1 MQTQDALTGTIL
13 SSKPQDDIRNR
24 LVDLSPIPTYY
35 IDTELC
41 YQYTNKAYANWLD
54 QEQNNII
61 GKSISE
67 VMGAAAFEILKDK
80 VEVALAGNALDFE
93 LEVPYKKGIR
103 YVQLKY
109 MPDIDDKGRVSG
121 VMVLV
126 SDITEKRKV
135 ELELQKKAKELQDY
149 FDNATIGLHW
159 VDSNGIIVWA
169 NKAEL
174 QLLGYTEEEY
184 IGHHIAEFH
193 VERPIIDDILT
204 RLSRNETLNQYEALL
219 RCKDGNIRNVI
230 INSNV
235 LWEDGNF
242 VHTRCF
248 TLDVTEKR
256 KAEQFLSKANAELE
270 QKVKERTIEL
280 SRKNE
285 ELEQFAYAASH
296 DLKEPVRKIHF
307 FTERLKERLA
317 EKLEEEDLKYF
328 ERMETGAKRMS
339 SLIDDLLTYS
349 HISRST
355 SHEEIVDLN
364 NTLSMVLEDQELGI
378 EEKGAKIII
387 EALPVVKGN
396 RRQLQQLFE
405 NLIGNALKY
414 SKPDTTPVIK
424 VTSAHIKGNDTA
436 LRLAEEEAEKEYHLI
451 EVRDNG
457 IGFDQADAE
466 RIFNVF
472 TRLHGMAEYKGTGV
486 GLSIVRKVA
495 ENHNGYVWAESQ
507 PGEGATFKVL
517 LPMD

>member
-1 MQTQDALTGTIL
+1 MHTRNPITEAIL
-13 SSKPQDDIRNR
+13 LSKSQEDIRNR

-41 YQYTNKAYANWLD
+41 YQYANKACEGWLELAQKD
-54 QEQNNII
+54 II
-61 GKSISE
+61 GKPFAE
-67 VMGAAAFEILKDK
+67 VMGAAAIEILKDK
-80 VEVALAGNALDFE
+80 IQSALAGNALDFE
-93 LEVPYKKGIR
+93 AEVPYKKGIR

-109 MPDIDDKGRVSG
+109 IPDIDNDGIVG
-121 VMVLV
+121 GLMVLV
-126 SDITEKRKV
+126 SDITEKREMEV
-135 ELELQKKAKELQDY
+135 ELQKKAKELQDY
-149 FDNATIGLHW
+149 FDNATVGLHW

-193 VERPIIDDILT
+193 ADRPIIDDILT

-219 RCKDGNIRNVI
+219 RCKDGTIRNVV

-270 QKVKERTIEL
+270 HKVKERTLEL

-285 ELEQFAYAASH
+285 ELEQFTYAASH
-296 DLKEPVRKIHF
+296 DLKEPIRKIHF
-307 FTERLKERLA
+307 FTERLRERLA
-317 EKLEEEDLKYF
+317 EKLQDEDLRYF
-328 ERMETGAKRMS
+328 DRLETGAKRMGI
-339 SLIDDLLTYS
+339 LIDDLLMYS
-349 HISRST
+349 HISRGV
-355 SHEEIVDLN
+355 SHEEVVDLN
-364 NTLSMVLEDQELGI
+364 KTLPMVLEDLELSI
-378 EEKGAKIII
+378 EEKDAKIII
-387 EALPVVKGN
+387 DALPVIKGN
-396 RRQLQQLFE
+396 RLQLQQLFE
-405 NLIGNALKY
+405 NLIGNSLKY
-414 SKPDTTPVIK
+414 SKSDSTPVIK
-424 VTSAHIKGNDTA
+424 LSSTRIKGSDTA
-436 LRLAEEEAEKEYHLI
+436 LHLSEEEESKAYHLI

-457 IGFDQADAE
+457 IGFEQADAE

-495 ENHNGYVWAESQ
+495 ENHNGYVWAESK
-507 PGEGATFKVL
+507 PGEGTTFKIL
-517 LPMD
+517 LPAV